1 MKKRK
6 QIPVS
11 GSSIDG
17 STDQNK
23 ASLKMVLT
31 GSSLKLLHCLL
42 LKLSPD
48 EHQDICGDAMSMSVS
63 NHWFITRVKHTDI
76 IGLANLLYEELHNQF
91 EHIFFG
97 ASYLPFIVVSDQKG
111 GLISDMKFLPEK
123 FILLLR
129 CFMIILRFL
138 EFDLTIMSER
148 CQILVTILRKLS
160 PSNSLP
166 KFPHRSL
173 HPDDMTTS
181 SADRSLDF
189 FPLVLEVFID
199 ELFLH
204 PEMRKHL
211 TLTDSV
217 SSSNEKLFVS
227 HSCHGDIH
235 AILELV
241 CGHFILSV
249 GDDLSFKRF
258 ISSLSWSN
266 EVGGVIHELS
276 PDSALQ
282 LLGQLIT
289 FSAPL
294 LLQTHLI
301 LLASRCI
308 GIHMPADGSKS
319 DVLQMNRY
327 ILAFELS
334 ANLYERYMP
343 VISFTDNIIGEKRE
357 ASTCDK
363 GISFDF
369 YVRTMTYN
377 KLNHQI
383 EKLIDFCHMH
393 TNGLFSGTTDDILK
407 GSIAYIKEN
416 QHFINETFREKTC
429 LILRYII
436 SAILLWEKET
446 SHEDEE
452 SIQQEI
458 FCVAAVLKLMS
469 SSLLHIIWL
478 LTQDETLGGMK
489 KARKHDAHCK
499 EYDFILGITSCF
511 RNYSGNQ
518 AFQKFIF
525 DVMGANTGRHRETML
540 MLSHFSSVLLFS
552 RRKKIDFLWKG
563 CIFMLMSLLNLFIF
577 EDGNLDAF
585 AQLLSHRGKASLSHS
600 SLAKNTKDL
609 VRRRSSVRIASNL
622 KRARDEIKY
631 HKYEDHWMSNGGIS
645 GMEPHDGVTN
655 FSNILPTKDREKQ
668 DTYMTEAFTCN
679 GKSFLKC
686 LPGHNDDQSGWED
699 LEDFIECKPG
709 KDYSSWLKKRERF
722 RKWKHKKMALPKLE
736 VRNQSIRTKVKS
748 GSSCSKQV
756 PKMGV

>member
-1 MKKRK
+1 MK
-6 QIPVS
+6 QIRGS
-11 GSSIDG
+11 GSSNDG

-23 ASLKMVLT
+23 ASLEMVLT
-31 GSSLKLLHCLL
+31 GSGLKLLHCLL

-48 EHQDICGDAMSMSVS
+48 ETLQEDICGDATSMYVS
-63 NHWFITRVKHTDI
+63 NHWFITKVKYTDI
-76 IGLANLLYEELHNQF
+76 IGLANLLYEELHKQF

-97 ASYLPFIVVSDQKG
+97 TSYLPFIVVSDQKG
-111 GLISDMKFLPEK
+111 RLISDMKLLPEK

-138 EFDLTIMSER
+138 EFDLTILSER
-148 CQILVTILRKLS
+148 CQILVAILRKLC
-160 PSNSLP
+160 PPNSLP
-166 KFPHRSL
+166 NFPHCSL

-181 SADRSLDF
+181 SADQSVDLF
-189 FPLVLEVFID
+189 SLVLEVFVD

-204 PEMRKHL
+204 PEMRKHF

-227 HSCHGDIH
+227 HSYHGDIH
-235 AILELV
+235 SILELV
-241 CGHFILSV
+241 SSHFLLSV

-282 LLGQLIT
+282 LLGQFIM

-308 GIHMPADGSKS
+308 GIHMPADSSKS

-343 VISFTDNIIGEKRE
+343 ALSFTDNIIGEKRE

-436 SAILLWEKET
+436 TATLLWENET

-452 SIQQEI
+452 SFQQEV

-478 LTQDETLGGMK
+478 LTQDGTLGGMK

-518 AFQKFIF
+518 DFQKFIF
-525 DVMGANTGRHRETML
+525 DDVMGANTGRHRETML

-585 AQLLSHRGKASLSHS
+585 AQLLSHRGKASSFHS
-600 SLAKNTKDL
+600 SQDL

-622 KRARDEIKY
+622 KKARDEIKY
-631 HKYEDHWMSNGGIS
+631 PKYEDHWMSNGGIS
-645 GMEPHDGVTN
+645 GLEPHDGVTN

-668 DTYMTEAFTCN
+668 NTYMTEAITCN

-686 LPGHNDDQSGWED
+686 LPGHNDDHTGWED

-722 RKWKHKKMALPKLE
+722 RKWKHKKMAVPKLK
-736 VRNQSIRTKVKS
+736 VRNQTIRKKFKS
-748 GSSCSKQV
+748 GSSCSRFQRCV
-756 PKMGV
+756 